1 MLFCVLGKDGRGKSV
16 VKLIKQLDWFIKRQ
30 KRTYIIAII
39 LLIITG
45 FVDMLPPWIIGQ
57 AIDAIREGSLTTERL
72 IVIVGSLLGIM
83 VLSYVMSYLWI
94 ARLFGTAFLLE
105 KKLRGR
111 FFGHLLRQT
120 PRFYQQHRT
129 GDLMALATND
139 LKAVE
144 RTAGFGVMT
153 LVDSFNM
160 TLIALTIMGVF
171 IDWKLTL
178 AALLPMP
185 LLAWSMN
192 KLGRQ
197 IHARFTAAQDAFGV
211 MNDQVVESISG
222 LRVVRSFVQEEADTK
237 KFDTITDDVMAKNM
251 HVAKIDVLFEPVIKL
266 LVGLSYL
273 IGLSFGTYLVFT
285 NDITL
290 GQLVSFNIYL
300 GMLIWPMYAFGE
312 LINVVQRGTA
322 SLERIE
328 ATMNEEPDV
337 VSSGSVE
344 MEAPEKITFKSLTF
358 EYPGA
363 NRPSLEDIV
372 LHVSRGETI
381 GIVGPTGAGKT
392 TLLRQLIREYPIDDS
407 LLINGVP
414 ISDIKLETVRGWSGY
429 VSQEHL
435 LFSKTVRDN
444 ILFGSDGATE
454 AELQTAIR
462 LAAFDTDIEH
472 LENGLDTVVGE
483 QGVMLSGG
491 QKQRLSIARALL
503 KNPEIL
509 LLDDSLSAVDA
520 KTEARIID
528 SVRTSRA
535 EQTTFIVAHRLSAV
549 AHADQI
555 LVLQDGR
562 VTERGTHDQLMERR
576 GWYYEQYVRQGE
588 TE

>member
-1 MLFCVLGKDGRGKSV
+1 MLGKGGRGKSV